1 MWANNLRIL
10 GVVLGTL
17 ALYTLIA
24 NKIPQ
29 VQSEVPQALTLGANV
44 TPEQLVSA
52 GDQLYHGAGGCT
64 ACHGLGTRAPNLL
77 TDEKGQ
83 GPIGARCGKRE
94 AGKDCKAYLHES
106 LESPRAYV
114 VAGYEPIMP
123 EMGRILSPQ
132 QLWALVAFLESNG
145 GTVDVSASD
154 IPAASGPAASR
165 ANSGAAGA
173 PTAAGIASGST
184 TSTPSTSSTPSA
196 GIAGGSTDPMTIIRG
211 AGCTGCHKINGE
223 GGAIGPDLT
232 HVGSRLSAN
241 LIRESILLPDA
252 KVAKGFEKFKGI
264 MPKTFGNQLT
274 AAQFEA
280 LVQFLSG
287 HK

>member
-1 MWANNLRIL
+1 MWATNLRIV

-29 VQSEVPQALTLGANV
+29 VQSEVPRALSLGANV

-94 AGKDCKAYLHES
+94 AGKDCKAYLYES
-106 LESPRAYV
+106 LTSPRAYV

-145 GTVDVSASD
+145 GTVDVTASD
-154 IPAASGPAASR
+154 IPPAGS
-165 ANSGAAGA
+165 
-173 PTAAGIASGST
+173 ST
-184 TSTPSTSSTPSA
+184 TSTTSTTSTASG
-196 GIAGGSTDPMTIIRG
+196 GIAAGSTDPMTMIRG

-232 HVGSRLSAN
+232 HVGARLSAN

-252 KVAKGFEKFKGI
+252 KTAKGYEKFKGV
-264 MPKTFGNQLT
+264 MPKTFGHQFTAEQL
-274 AAQFEA
+274 EA
-280 LVQFLSG
+280 LVQFLAG

>member
-1 MWANNLRIL
+1 MWAINLRII

-29 VQSEVPQALTLGANV
+29 VQSEVPHALTLGANV
-44 TPEQLVSA
+44 TPEQLTTA

-94 AGKDCKAYLHES
+94 PGKDCKAYIYES
-106 LESPRAYV
+106 LTSPRAFV
-114 VAGYEPIMP
+114 VTGYEPIMP

-132 QLWALVAFLESNG
+132 QIWALVAFLESNG
-145 GTVDVSASD
+145 GTVDVTASD
-154 IPAASGPAASR
+154 IPAASGAPG

-173 PTAAGIASGST
+173 PTAAGIA
-184 TSTPSTSSTPSA
+184 
-196 GIAGGSTDPMTIIRG
+196 GGFTQPMGKIPRR
-211 AGCTGCHKINGE
+211 GCTRLPKSKCGGE
-223 GGAIGPDLT
+223 RVRPG
-232 HVGSRLSAN
+232 
-241 LIRESILLPDA
+241 
-252 KVAKGFEKFKGI
+252 
-264 MPKTFGNQLT
+264 
-274 AAQFEA
+274 
-280 LVQFLSG
+280 
-287 HK
+287 

>member
-1 MWANNLRIL
+1 MWAINLRIF
-10 GVVLGTL
+10 GIVLGTL

-29 VQSEVPQALTLGANV
+29 VQSEVPRALTLAANV
-44 TPEQLVSA
+44 TPEQLVIA
-52 GDQLYHGAGGCT
+52 GDELYHGAGGCT

-83 GPIGARCGKRE
+83 GPVGARCGKRE
-94 AGKDCKAYLHES
+94 SGKDCKAYLYES
-106 LESPRAYV
+106 LTSPRAFV
-114 VAGYEPIMP
+114 VSGYEPIMP

-132 QLWALVAFLESNG
+132 QIWALVAFLESNG
-145 GTVDVSASD
+145 GTVDVTASD
-154 IPAASGPAASR
+154 IPPASGSAAPAAP
-165 ANSGAAGA
+165 AAGGGGAGA
-173 PTAAGIASGST
+173 P
-184 TSTPSTSSTPSA
+184 

-211 AGCTGCHKINGE
+211 AGCTACHKINGE

-232 HVGSRLSAN
+232 HVGSRLSTN

-252 KVAKGFEKFKGI
+252 KTAKGYEKFKGV

-274 AAQFEA
+274 AAQLES
-280 LVQFLSG
+280 LVEFLSS

>member
-1 MWANNLRIL
+1 MWATNLRII

-29 VQSEVPQALTLGANV
+29 VQSDVPRALTLGANV

-52 GDQLYHGAGGCT
+52 GDELYHGAGGCT

-83 GPIGARCGKRE
+83 GPVGARCGKRE
-94 AGKDCKAYLHES
+94 PGKDCKAYLYES
-106 LESPRAYV
+106 LANPRAYV
-114 VAGYEPIMP
+114 VPGYEPIMP

-132 QLWALVAFLESNG
+132 QLWALVAFLESSG

-154 IPAASGPAASR
+154 IPAASGSAAS
-165 ANSGAAGA
+165 AASAASGG
-173 PTAAGIASGST
+173 AAGIAN
-184 TSTPSTSSTPSA
+184 
-196 GIAGGSTDPMTIIRG
+196 GSTDPMAIIRG

-223 GGAIGPDLT
+223 GGAIGPDLN

-241 LIRESILLPDA
+241 LIRESILTPDA
-252 KVAKGFEKFKGI
+252 KIAKGFEKFKGI

-274 AAQFEA
+274 AAQLEA
-280 LVQFLSG
+280 LVQFLAS

>member
-1 MWANNLRIL
+1 MWATNLRII

-44 TPEQLVSA
+44 TPEQLVTA

-94 AGKDCKAYLHES
+94 AGKDCKAYIYES
-106 LESPRAYV
+106 LTNPRAFV
-114 VAGYEPIMP
+114 VQGYEPIMP
-123 EMGRILSPQ
+123 DMGRTLSPQ

-145 GTVDVSASD
+145 GTVDVTGSD
-154 IPAASGPAASR
+154 IPAAAAAPAGGSPP
-165 ANSGAAGA
+165 SAA
-173 PTAAGIASGST
+173 
-184 TSTPSTSSTPSA
+184 SA
-196 GIAGGSTDPMTIIRG
+196 GIAGGSTDPMTMIRG
-211 AGCTGCHKINGE
+211 AGCTACHKINGE

-241 LIRESILLPDA
+241 LIRESILQPDA
-252 KVAKGFEKFKGI
+252 KTAKGYEKFKGV
-264 MPKTFGNQLT
+264 MPKTFGHQFTAEQL
-274 AAQFEA
+274 EA
-280 LVQFLSG
+280 LVQFLAG

>member
-29 VQSEVPQALTLGANV
+29 VQSEVPHALTLGANV

-83 GPIGARCGKRE
+83 GPVGARCGKRE
-94 AGKDCKAYLHES
+94 PGKDCKAYIYES
-106 LESPRAYV
+106 LTSPRAYV
-114 VAGYEPIMP
+114 VQGYEPIMP
-123 EMGRILSPQ
+123 EMGRILSAQ
-132 QLWALVAFLESNG
+132 QIWALVAFLESNG
-145 GTVDVSASD
+145 GTVDVTASD
-154 IPAASGPAASR
+154 VPAASAAPAAAS
-165 ANSGAAGA
+165 AGS
-173 PTAAGIASGST
+173 PAAGIAN
-184 TSTPSTSSTPSA
+184 
-196 GIAGGSTDPMTIIRG
+196 GSTDPMTIIRG

-232 HVGSRLSAN
+232 HVGSRLPAN

-252 KVAKGFEKFKGI
+252 KTAKGYEKFKGV
-264 MPKTFGNQLT
+264 MPKTFGHQLT
-274 AAQFEA
+274 AEQFEA
-280 LVQFLSG
+280 LVQFLAS

>member
-1 MWANNLRIL
+1 MWAINLRIF

-29 VQSEVPQALTLGANV
+29 VQSEVPHALALGANV
-44 TPEQLVSA
+44 TPEQLTSA

-94 AGKDCKAYLHES
+94 AGKDCKAYIYES
-106 LESPRAYV
+106 LTNPRAYV
-114 VAGYEPIMP
+114 VTGYEPIMP
-123 EMGRILSPQ
+123 DMGRTLSPQ

-145 GTVDVSASD
+145 GTVDVTGSD
-154 IPAASGPAASR
+154 IPAATAAS
-165 ANSGAAGA
+165 AGTSGAATAPGA
-173 PTAAGIASGST
+173 
-184 TSTPSTSSTPSA
+184 A
-196 GIAGGSTDPMTIIRG
+196 GIAGGSTDPMQIIRG
-211 AGCTGCHKINGE
+211 AGCTGCHTINGE
-223 GGAIGPDLT
+223 GGKIGPDLS
-232 HVGSRLSAN
+232 HVGARLSAN

-264 MPKTFGNQLT
+264 MPKTFGHQLS
-274 AAQFEA
+274 AEQLEA
-280 LVQFLSG
+280 LVQFLVS

>member
-1 MWANNLRIL
+1 MWATNLRII
-10 GVVLGTL
+10 GIVVGTL

-29 VQSEVPQALTLGANV
+29 VQSEVPHALTLGANV
-44 TPEQLVSA
+44 TPEQLVGA

-83 GPIGARCGKRE
+83 GPVGARCGKRE
-94 AGKDCKAYLHES
+94 PGKDCKAYLYES
-106 LESPRAYV
+106 LTSPRAFV
-114 VAGYEPIMP
+114 VSGYEPIMP

-132 QLWALVAFLESNG
+132 QIWALVAFLESNG
-145 GTVDVSASD
+145 GTVDVTASD
-154 IPAASGPAASR
+154 IPP
-165 ANSGAAGA
+165 
-173 PTAAGIASGST
+173 ASGSAA
-184 TSTPSTSSTPSA
+184 PAAGGGGGGAGGAP

-211 AGCTGCHKINGE
+211 AGCTACHKINGE

-232 HVGSRLSAN
+232 HVGSRLSTN

-252 KVAKGFEKFKGI
+252 KTAKGYEKFKGV

-274 AAQFEA
+274 AAQLES
-280 LVQFLSG
+280 LVEFLSS

>member
-1 MWANNLRIL
+1 MWATNLRII
-10 GVVLGTL
+10 GIVLGTL

-29 VQSEVPQALTLGANV
+29 VQSEVPKALNLGANV
-44 TPEQLVSA
+44 TPEQLVAA
-52 GDQLYHGAGGCT
+52 GDQFYHGAGGCT

-83 GPIGARCGKRE
+83 GPVGARCGKRE
-94 AGKDCKAYLHES
+94 PGKDCKAYLYES
-106 LESPRAYV
+106 IMSPKAFV
-114 VAGYEPIMP
+114 VPGYEPIMP

-132 QLWALVAFLESNG
+132 QVWALVAFLESNG
-145 GTVDVSASD
+145 GTVDVTASD
-154 IPAASGPAASR
+154 IPAAPAAGV
-165 ANSGAAGA
+165 SGAPGA
-173 PTAAGIASGST
+173 ATA
-184 TSTPSTSSTPSA
+184 A

-223 GGAIGPDLT
+223 GGAIGPDLA

-252 KVAKGFEKFKGI
+252 KVAKGYEKFKGV

-274 AAQFEA
+274 GAQLEA
-280 LVQFLSG
+280 LVQFLAG

>member
-1 MWANNLRIL
+1 MWAINLRII

-29 VQSEVPQALTLGANV
+29 VQSEVPHALTLGANV
-44 TPEQLVSA
+44 TPEQLTNA

-83 GPIGARCGKRE
+83 GTIGARCGKRE
-94 AGKDCKAYLHES
+94 AGKDCKAYLYES
-106 LESPRAYV
+106 LTSPRTYV
-114 VAGYEPIMP
+114 VTGYEPIMP

-154 IPAASGPAASR
+154 IPS
-165 ANSGAAGA
+165 
-173 PTAAGIASGST
+173 ST
-184 TSTPSTSSTPSA
+184 PSTPSTSSTPSG

-211 AGCTGCHKINGE
+211 AGCTACHKINGE
-223 GGAIGPDLT
+223 GGAIGPDLN
-232 HVGSRLSAN
+232 HVGSRLSSN
-241 LIRESILLPDA
+241 LIRESILQPDA
-252 KVAKGFEKFKGI
+252 KVAKGFEKFKGV
-264 MPKTFGNQLT
+264 MPKTFGHQLT
-274 AAQFEA
+274 AEQLEA
-280 LVQFLSG
+280 LVQFLSS

>member
-1 MWANNLRIL
+1 MWAINLRII

-29 VQSEVPQALTLGANV
+29 VQSDVPRALTLGANV

-106 LESPRAYV
+106 LATPRAYV
-114 VAGYEPIMP
+114 VTGYEPIMP

-154 IPAASGPAASR
+154 IPAS
-165 ANSGAAGA
+165 
-173 PTAAGIASGST
+173 ST
-184 TSTPSTSSTPSA
+184 TSTTSTTSNASA
-196 GIAGGSTDPMTIIRG
+196 GIAGGSTDPMAIIRG

-223 GGAIGPDLT
+223 GGAIGPDLN

-241 LIRESILLPDA
+241 LIRESILTPDA

-274 AAQFEA
+274 GAQLEA
-280 LVQFLSG
+280 LVQFLAS

>member
-1 MWANNLRIL
+1 MWAINLRIV

-29 VQSEVPQALTLGANV
+29 VQSEVPRALALGANV
-44 TPEQLVSA
+44 TPEQLVAA

-94 AGKDCKAYLHES
+94 AGKDCKAYVYES
-106 LESPRAYV
+106 LTNPRAYV

-123 EMGRILSPQ
+123 EMGRTLSPQ
-132 QLWALVAFLESNG
+132 QIWALVAFLESNG
-145 GTVDVSASD
+145 GTVDVSSSD
-154 IPAASGPAASR
+154 IPPAASAASA
-165 ANSGAAGA
+165 ANSSAAGA
-173 PTAAGIASGST
+173 PGA
-184 TSTPSTSSTPSA
+184 P
-196 GIAGGSTDPMTIIRG
+196 GIAGGSTDPITMIRG
-211 AGCTGCHKINGE
+211 AGCTACHKINGE
-223 GGAIGPDLT
+223 GGAIGPDLN
-232 HVGSRLSAN
+232 HVGSRASAN
-241 LIRESILLPDA
+241 LIRESILTPDA

-264 MPKTFGNQLT
+264 MPKTFGNQFT
-274 AAQFEA
+274 AAQLES
-280 LVQFLSG
+280 LVQFLAS

>member
-1 MWANNLRIL
+1 MWATNLRIF

-29 VQSEVPQALTLGANV
+29 VQSEVPHALSLGANV
-44 TPEQLVSA
+44 TPEQLATA

-94 AGKDCKAYLHES
+94 AGKDCKAYIYES
-106 LESPRAYV
+106 LTSPKAYV
-114 VAGYEPIMP
+114 VQGYEPIMP

-132 QLWALVAFLESNG
+132 QIWALVAFLESNG
-145 GTVDVSASD
+145 GTVDVTGSD
-154 IPAASGPAASR
+154 IPPASGPASSGAPAASGS
-165 ANSGAAGA
+165 AG
-173 PTAAGIASGST
+173 P
-184 TSTPSTSSTPSA
+184 
-196 GIAGGSTDPMTIIRG
+196 GIAGGSTEPMAIIRG
-211 AGCTGCHKINGE
+211 AGCTGCHTVNGE
-223 GGAIGPDLT
+223 GGKIGPDLT

-252 KVAKGFEKFKGI
+252 KTAKGFEKFKGV
-264 MPKTFGNQLT
+264 MPKTFGHQLT
-274 AAQFEA
+274 GEQLEA
-280 LVQFLSG
+280 LVQFLAS

>member
-1 MWANNLRIL
+1 MWGTNLRII

-29 VQSEVPQALTLGANV
+29 VQSEVPKALSLGANV

-94 AGKDCKAYLHES
+94 AGKDCKAYIYES
-106 LESPRAYV
+106 LTSPKAYV
-114 VAGYEPIMP
+114 VQGYEPIMP

-132 QLWALVAFLESNG
+132 QIWALVAFLESNG
-145 GTVDVSASD
+145 GTVDVAASD
-154 IPAASGPAASR
+154 IPPAAAAPAAGGS
-165 ANSGAAGA
+165 AGAGA
-173 PTAAGIASGST
+173 PGSSG
-184 TSTPSTSSTPSA
+184 
-196 GIAGGSTDPMTIIRG
+196 GIAGGTTDAMSIIRG
-211 AGCTGCHKINGE
+211 AGCTGCHTVNGE
-223 GGAIGPDLT
+223 GGKIGPDLS

-252 KVAKGFEKFKGI
+252 KTAKGYEKFKGV
-264 MPKTFGNQLT
+264 MPKTFGRQLT
-274 AAQFEA
+274 AEQLEA
-280 LVQFLSG
+280 LVQFLAS

>member
-1 MWANNLRIL
+1 MWRINLRIL

-17 ALYTLIA
+17 GLYTLIA

-29 VQSEVPQALTLGANV
+29 MQSEVPQALSLGANV

-83 GPIGARCGKRE
+83 GPIGVRCGKRE
-94 AGKDCKAYLHES
+94 AGKDCKTYLHES
-106 LESPRAYV
+106 LASPRAYV
-114 VAGYEPIMP
+114 VTGYEPIMP
-123 EMGRILSPQ
+123 EMGRVLSPQ

-145 GTVDVSASD
+145 GTVDVTASD
-154 IPAASGPAASR
+154 IPAS
-165 ANSGAAGA
+165 
-173 PTAAGIASGST
+173 ST
-184 TSTPSTSSTPSA
+184 TSTTSTTSTASA

-211 AGCTGCHKINGE
+211 AGCTACHKINGE

-232 HVGSRLSAN
+232 RVGSRLSVN

-252 KVAKGFEKFKGI
+252 KVAKGYEKFKGV

-274 AAQFEA
+274 AAQLEA
-280 LVQFLSG
+280 LVQFLAS

>member
-1 MWANNLRIL
+1 MWATNLRII

-29 VQSEVPQALTLGANV
+29 VQSDVPRALTLGANV

-106 LESPRAYV
+106 LANPRAYV
-114 VAGYEPIMP
+114 VTGYEPIMP
-123 EMGRILSPQ
+123 EMGRILSQQ

-154 IPAASGPAASR
+154 IPAASAASG

-184 TSTPSTSSTPSA
+184 E
-196 GIAGGSTDPMTIIRG
+196 PMAIIRG
-211 AGCTGCHKINGE
+211 AGCTGCHKVGSE

-232 HVGSRLSAN
+232 HVGSRLSPN
-241 LIRESILLPDA
+241 LIRESILTPDA
-252 KVAKGFEKFKGI
+252 KIAKGFEKFKGI

-274 AAQFEA
+274 AAQLEA
-280 LVQFLSG
+280 LVQFLAS

>member
-1 MWANNLRIL
+1 MWATNLRII

-29 VQSEVPQALTLGANV
+29 VQSDVPRALTLGANV
-44 TPEQLVSA
+44 TAEQLVSA

-106 LESPRAYV
+106 LANPRAYV

-154 IPAASGPAASR
+154 IPS
-165 ANSGAAGA
+165 
-173 PTAAGIASGST
+173 TT
-184 TSTPSTSSTPSA
+184 TSTTSTSSTPSA

-223 GGAIGPDLT
+223 GGAIGPDLN
-232 HVGSRLSAN
+232 HLGSRLSAN
-241 LIRESILLPDA
+241 LIRESILTPDA

-274 AAQFEA
+274 AAQLEA
-280 LVQFLSG
+280 LVQFLAS

>member
-1 MWANNLRIL
+1 MWSINLRIF

-29 VQSEVPQALTLGANV
+29 MQSEVPHALALGANV
-44 TPEQLVSA
+44 TPEQLTSA

-77 TDEKGQ
+77 TDEKGA

-94 AGKDCKAYLHES
+94 SGKGCKAYLFES
-106 LESPRAYV
+106 LTAPRAYV
-114 VAGYEPIMP
+114 VQGYEPIMP
-123 EMGRILSPQ
+123 DMSRTLSPQ
-132 QLWALVAFLESNG
+132 QIWALIAFLESNG
-145 GTVDVSASD
+145 GTVDVAGSD
-154 IPAASGPAASR
+154 IPPASGP
-165 ANSGAAGA
+165 GAAGA
-173 PTAAGIASGST
+173 PAASGGGPGIAS
-184 TSTPSTSSTPSA
+184 
-196 GIAGGSTDPMTIIRG
+196 GSTDPMTIIRG

-223 GGAIGPDLT
+223 GGAIGPDLN

-241 LIRESILLPDA
+241 LIRESILTPDT
-252 KVAKGFEKFKGI
+252 KIAKGFEKFAGV
-264 MPKTFGNQLT
+264 MPKSFGTQLT
-274 AAQFEA
+274 GAQLEA
-280 LVQFLSG
+280 LVQFLSS

>member
-29 VQSEVPQALTLGANV
+29 VQSEVPRALTLGANV

-94 AGKDCKAYLHES
+94 PGKDCKAYLYES
-106 LESPRAYV
+106 LTNPRAYV
-114 VAGYEPIMP
+114 VPGYEPIMP
-123 EMGRILSPQ
+123 DMGRILSPQ
-132 QLWALVAFLESNG
+132 QIWALVAFLESNG
-145 GTVDVSASD
+145 GTVDVTGSD
-154 IPAASGPAASR
+154 IPTS
-165 ANSGAAGA
+165 
-173 PTAAGIASGST
+173 ST
-184 TSTPSTSSTPSA
+184 TSTTSTSSTPSA

-211 AGCTGCHKINGE
+211 AGCTGCHKIGGE

-241 LIRESILLPDA
+241 LIRESILNPDA
-252 KVAKGFEKFKGI
+252 KVAKGYEKFKGI
-264 MPKTFGNQLT
+264 MPKMFGNQLT
-274 AAQFEA
+274 AAQLEA
-280 LVQFLSG
+280 LVQFLAS

>member
-1 MWANNLRIL
+1 MWATNLRII
-10 GVVLGTL
+10 GIVIGTL

-29 VQSEVPQALTLGANV
+29 VQSEVPHALTLGANV
-44 TPEQLVSA
+44 TPEQLVTA

-94 AGKDCKAYLHES
+94 PGKDCKAYIYES
-106 LESPRAYV
+106 LTSPRAFV
-114 VAGYEPIMP
+114 VQGYEPIMP
-123 EMGRILSPQ
+123 EMGRTLSPQ

-154 IPAASGPAASR
+154 IPASTAPAGGPPP
-165 ANSGAAGA
+165 GGGGG
-173 PTAAGIASGST
+173 P
-184 TSTPSTSSTPSA
+184 
-196 GIAGGSTDPMTIIRG
+196 GIAGGSTDPMTMIRG
-211 AGCTGCHKINGE
+211 AGCTACHKISGE

-232 HVGSRLSAN
+232 QVGSRLSAN
-241 LIRESILLPDA
+241 LIRESILQPDA
-252 KVAKGFEKFKGI
+252 KTAKGYEKFKGV
-264 MPKTFGNQLT
+264 MPKTFGHQFTAEQL
-274 AAQFEA
+274 EA
-280 LVQFLSG
+280 LVQFLAG

>member
-1 MWANNLRIL
+1 MWAINLRIF
-10 GVVLGTL
+10 GIVLGTL

-29 VQSEVPQALTLGANV
+29 VQSEVPHALTLGANV
-44 TPEQLVSA
+44 TPEQLVTA
-52 GDQLYHGAGGCT
+52 GDELYHGAGGCT

-83 GPIGARCGKRE
+83 GPVGARCGKRE
-94 AGKDCKAYLHES
+94 PSKDCKAYLYES
-106 LESPRAYV
+106 LTSPRAYV

-123 EMGRILSPQ
+123 DMGRTLSPQ
-132 QLWALVAFLESNG
+132 QLWALIAFLESNG
-145 GTVDVSASD
+145 GTVDVTATD
-154 IPAASGPAASR
+154 IPASS
-165 ANSGAAGA
+165 
-173 PTAAGIASGST
+173 TAST
-184 TSTPSTSSTPSA
+184 TSTSSSTA
-196 GIAGGSTDPMTIIRG
+196 GGGIAAGSTDPMTIIRG
-211 AGCTGCHKINGE
+211 AGCTACHKISGE

-232 HVGSRLSAN
+232 RVGSRLPAN
-241 LIRESILLPDA
+241 LIRESILTPDA

-274 AAQFEA
+274 GAQLEA
-280 LVQFLSG
+280 LVQFLAA